1 MAGKEQNSDLAEAK
15 VDTIRN
21 TDLVERRRAQILD
34 AALKLF
40 LAKGYASTTIR
51 DICAASGVN
60 QASLYD
66 YIANRKDI
74 LRRLMNRVWF
84 RPQNRFM
91 GHELLEDPT
100 RDLKETLRAHFR
112 EQWTVNREGIQLAYR
127 SVPHLDVEDRV
138 LLREREDQQTASMAK
153 FLCVR
158 AGLPEDDDR
167 AKVVA
172 NLIIYLNSFGPMRD
186 WVTRDVD
193 LDTALDAT
201 VAAVMAMIGTLTAK

>member
-1 MAGKEQNSDLAEAK
+1 MAKKPGNNDLAEAR
-15 VDTIRN
+15 VNTIRN
-21 TDLVERRRAQILD
+21 TDLVERRRGQILD

-40 LAKGYASTTIR
+40 LEKGYASTTIR

-74 LRRLMNRVWF
+74 LRRLLNRVWF
-84 RPQNRFM
+84 RPQDRYM
-91 GHELLEDPT
+91 GHRLLEDPSQ
-100 RDLKETLRAHFR
+100 DLAKALREHFR
-112 EQWTVNREGIQLAYR
+112 EQWTTNRSGIQLAYR
-127 SVPHLDVEDRV
+127 TVPHLDADDRA
-138 LLREREDQQTASMAK
+138 LLREREDEQTASMAK
-153 FLCVR
+153 YLCVT
-158 AGLPEDDDR
+158 AGLPEGDDR

-193 LDTALDAT
+193 LETALDAT
-201 VAAVMAMIGTLTAK
+201 VDAVLAMVATLKQK

>member
-1 MAGKEQNSDLAEAK
+1 MANKPRESDLTEAK

-21 TDLVERRRAQILD
+21 SDLVERRRGQILD

-74 LRRLMNRVWF
+74 LRRLLNRVWF
-84 RPQNRFM
+84 RPQNRFV
-91 GHELLEDPT
+91 GDQLLEDPSQ
-100 RDLKETLRAHFR
+100 DLAATLRTHFR
-112 EQWTVNREGIQLAYR
+112 EQWTANREGIQLAYR
-127 SVPHLDVEDRV
+127 TVPHLDAEDRA
-138 LLREREDQQTASMAK
+138 LLREREDQQTASLAK
-153 FLCVR
+153 YLCR
-158 AGLPEDDDR
+158 NAGLPEDDDK
-167 AKVVA
+167 AKVIA

-186 WVTRDVD
+186 WLTRDVD
-193 LDTALDAT
+193 LETALDAT
-201 VAAVMAMIGTLTAK
+201 VDAVIAMVGTLKRD

>member
-1 MAGKEQNSDLAEAK
+1 MVDKPRKSDLTEAK

-74 LRRLMNRVWF
+74 LRRLLNRVWF
-84 RPQNRFM
+84 RPQNGFM
-91 GHELLEDPT
+91 GHDLLENPNQ
-100 RDLKETLRAHFR
+100 DLAQTLRAHFR

-127 SVPHLDVEDRV
+127 TVPHLDAEDRAQ
-138 LLREREDQQTASMAK
+138 LREREDLQTASMAK
-153 FLCVR
+153 YLCVS
-158 AGLPEDDDR
+158 AGLPEDDER
-167 AKVVA
+167 AKVIA

-193 LDTALDAT
+193 LETALDAT
-201 VAAVMAMIGTLTAK
+201 VDAVMAMVGTVKNR

>member
-1 MAGKEQNSDLAEAK
+1 MADKSGESDLTEAK

-21 TDLVERRRAQILD
+21 TDLVERRRGQILD

-84 RPQNRFM
+84 RPQDRFM
-91 GHELLEDPT
+91 GHRLLEDPSQDLADAL
-100 RDLKETLRAHFR
+100 RDHFR
-112 EQWTVNREGIQLAYR
+112 VQWTTNREGIQLAYR
-127 SVPHLDVEDRV
+127 TVPHLEAEDRA
-138 LLREREDQQTASMAK
+138 LLREREDEQTASMTK
-153 FLCVR
+153 YLCVTS
-158 AGLPEDDDR
+158 GLPEDDAR
-167 AKVVA
+167 AKVIA

-193 LDTALDAT
+193 LETALDAT
-201 VAAVMAMIGTLTAK
+201 VDAVLAMVATLKQD

>member
-1 MAGKEQNSDLAEAK
+1 MADKARKGDLTEAK

-21 TDLVERRRAQILD
+21 TDLVERRRGQILD

-74 LRRLMNRVWF
+74 LRRLLNRVWF

-91 GHELLEDPT
+91 GHRLLEDPSQDLEKML
-100 RDLKETLRAHFR
+100 RDHFR
-112 EQWTVNREGIQLAYR
+112 EQWTANREGIQLAYR
-127 SVPHLDVEDRV
+127 TVPHLDAEDRA
-138 LLREREDQQTASMAK
+138 LLREREDLQTASMANY
-153 FLCVR
+153 LCVR
-158 AGLPEDDDR
+158 AGLPEGDDR

-193 LDTALDAT
+193 LETALDAT
-201 VAAVMAMIGTLTAK
+201 VDAVMAMVGTLKRD

>member
-1 MAGKEQNSDLAEAK
+1 MADKSRNGDLTEAK

-40 LAKGYASTTIR
+40 LEKGYASTTIR

-84 RPQNRFM
+84 RPQNRHM
-91 GHELLEDPT
+91 GHWLLEDPSQDLEKLL
-100 RDLKETLRAHFR
+100 RDHFR
-112 EQWTVNREGIQLAYR
+112 EQWTENREGIQLAYR
-127 SVPHLDVEDRV
+127 SVPHLDAEDRA
-138 LLREREDQQTASMAK
+138 LLREREDLQTASMAK
-153 FLCVR
+153 YLCVR
-158 AGLPEDDDR
+158 AGIPEGDSR
-167 AKVVA
+167 AKVIA

-193 LDTALDAT
+193 LETSLDAT
-201 VAAVMAMIGTLTAK
+201 VDAVMAMIGTLKRD